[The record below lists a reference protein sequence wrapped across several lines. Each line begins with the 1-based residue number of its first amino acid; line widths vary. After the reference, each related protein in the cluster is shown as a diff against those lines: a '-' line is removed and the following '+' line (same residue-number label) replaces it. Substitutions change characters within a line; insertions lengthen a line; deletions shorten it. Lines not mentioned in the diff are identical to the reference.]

1 NDRGKRPCRHLQSRR
16 RSTARRHVHRRELRH
31 TSLAC
36 VQRES
41 GIARGSIPG
50 SVRSPEEGNSKSTP
64 AFLPGEFHGQRSLE
78 GNSPWDHKESDTTE
92 QAGSP
97 DQEGFFNL
105 LSHVQGGRMEEQRC
119 SLQAGPGP
127 ASDSRES
134 GQQESSPAPEMDS
147 LMDMLANT
155 QGRRMDDQRV
165 TVSALPGFQPL
176 GPKDGVQKRA
186 GTLSPQPLLT
196 PQDPAALSFRRN
208 SSPQPQTQAP

>member
-1 NDRGKRPCRHLQSRR
+1 MGLKLGWEQMGHELGIWGWVSTTHTPPPSISQS
-16 RSTARRHVHRRELRH
+16 LKKP
-31 TSLAC
+31 SLAWGWGRG
-36 VQRES
+36 QR
-41 GIARGSIPG
+41 RGG
-50 SVRSPEEGNSKSTP
+50 RD
-64 AFLPGEFHGQRSLE
+64 PGEAG
-78 GNSPWDHKESDTTE
+78 GTGTTMDQE
-92 QAGSP
+92 QEDVGSACDKAGSP

-127 ASDSRES
+127 ASDSHS
-134 GQQESSPAPEMDS
+134 GPAPEMDS